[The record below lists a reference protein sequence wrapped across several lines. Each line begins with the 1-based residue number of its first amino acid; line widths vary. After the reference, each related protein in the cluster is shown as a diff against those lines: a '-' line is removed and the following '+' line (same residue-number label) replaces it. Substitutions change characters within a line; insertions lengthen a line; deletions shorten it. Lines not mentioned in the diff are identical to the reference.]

1 MKEVGIIGHFGF
13 GFGLA
18 IGQTFYLSLLVFQLV
33 VYFLALLPKVG
44 IKNKLIKFIS
54 YYCMTILAQA
64 IGAYN
69 MITGK
74 SKPFWEKAESTR

>member
-1 MKEVGIIGHFGF
+1 MQIVFYF
-13 GFGLA
+13 FA
-18 IGQTFYLSLLVFQLV
+18 I
-33 VYFLALLPKVG
+33 LPKVG

-74 SKPFWEKAESTR
+74 SKPFWEQAESTR